1 MKLNQATPILLGLA
15 TVPSANANRA
25 SPVTTANTKHDF
37 ATKLIVGLHELKKHS
52 KAHPSRELQV
62 DDGFFNTAT
71 GELQC
76 PETCTSQE
84 TCDIF
89 QGNINEGDNSTA
101 FLEEACNAGFISECA
116 PSSLQTT
123 CDAICIADD
132 LGFLGDLICGPCKFI
147 DCCGSE
153 GNFDS
158 CQGLLPDE
166 DVLGMDGPEVDWG
179 WGTENGTEG
188 VAGGWAWDDDENSTS
203 FFGDWGADSNG
214 TDDFLSGIIGGMLDE
229 NNTFGNGTDDFL
241 SGIIGGIFGA
251 EGNNTFGNGTDDFFG
266 GIIDEIFGAEGSNWT
281 LDGPA
286 SIAIE
291 GGAGNASWSGG
302 EDSASGSWL
311 DSEEGLID
319 LIPGFAE
326 LLANASA
333 TAVEICSQDN
343 ACPVD
348 GFCECLNG
356 DITRCDINLV
366 EDVCATGSFFS
377 CYDGFE
383 DMCNSQCSES
393 SSEAPPRHLRQ
404 LEEDDDVN
412 EAICSMCDL
421 AECCNSGGATIDECI
436 NEVFFGGVKDEL
448 TTSTNPTIDTS
459 ATEPT
464 PPTTDGSSPG
474 VTTDT
479 VTEEDSDVSKAVEPD
494 SSVAMLS
501 LTSTSVVFSVIA
513 TMVVML

>member
-1 MKLNQATPILLGLA
+1 M
-15 TVPSANANRA
+15 
-25 SPVTTANTKHDF
+25 TTTRHDF

-52 KAHPSRELQV
+52 EAHPSRELQV
-62 DDGFFNTAT
+62 DKNLTNIIT

-132 LGFLGDLICGPCKFI
+132 LGFLGDMICGPCKFI

-179 WGTENGTEG
+179 WVTENGTEG

-203 FFGDWGADSNG
+203 FFGDWGADS
-214 TDDFLSGIIGGMLDE
+214 
-229 NNTFGNGTDDFL
+229 NGTDDFL

-404 LEEDDDVN
+404 LEEDGDVN

-464 PPTTDGSSPG
+464 PPTTDGSSSG
-474 VTTDT
+474 VTTDA